1 MHIVVRIKQSSDPPP
16 DRVVGKETGA
26 GRPPTI
32 VQLILLPPIAT
43 STPAATSLTLSK
55 LLLPQSVATVHVVQ
69 VMFLPPPTATG
80 PCNLVFVP
88 AYYNN
93 IGKAGHP
100 SFLNMLRP

>member
-1 MHIVVRIKQSSDPPP
+1 MVVRIKQSSDPPP

-32 VQLILLPPIAT
+32 VQLILPLLLQLQPLLLLI
-43 STPAATSLTLSK
+43 LSK
-55 LLLPQSVATVHVVQ
+55 LLLTQSFATVHVVQ

>member
-32 VQLILLPPIAT
+32 VQLILRLPLLLQLQPLLLLI
-43 STPAATSLTLSK
+43 LSK
-55 LLLPQSVATVHVVQ
+55 LFLPQSVATVHVVQ

-88 AYYNN
+88 ACYNN